1 LKKKFGKFFLQNGE
15 NSPQNIIGYDM
26 WNFIKFGLMLERRFY
41 FQFDDMKKIGKIFN
55 KIKNLIE
62 FTL

>member
-1 LKKKFGKFFLQNGE
+1 LPNGE